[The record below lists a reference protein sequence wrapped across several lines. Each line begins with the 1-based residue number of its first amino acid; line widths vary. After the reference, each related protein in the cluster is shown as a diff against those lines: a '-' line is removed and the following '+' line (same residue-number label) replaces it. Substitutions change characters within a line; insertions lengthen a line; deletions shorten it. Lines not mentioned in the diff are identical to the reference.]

1 MTAEAIEVVT
11 GGGDGLRPIRPVGLS
26 GLEPAMAIVALPVF
40 EWVSPSA
47 LLVDEAY
54 QRNLSE
60 RSIKLIRKII
70 ENWDWRRFKPPVCAR
85 TAKGLEVIDGQH
97 TAVSAAS
104 HPAIDLIPVMVVEA
118 AERAERASAFM
129 GHNRDRLNITPMQ
142 LHYAA
147 AAAGDEDA
155 QTIDQVCARA
165 GVRMLKSTPANGV
178 FKPGDT
184 VAVAAIGALIN
195 RRMPVKARQVLEI
208 LAQAGCAPVAAGQIK
223 AVDVLLHDPEYAGE
237 ITADDLVSAII
248 KLGSAADQE
257 AAVFAATHK
266 VPKWKALAITYFRK
280 ARRRGRRSEG

>member
-1 MTAEAIEVVT
+1 MTAEAFEAT
-11 GGGDGLRPIRPVGLS
+11 GGGIGLRSIRPIGLT

-40 EWVSPSA
+40 EWVPPSS

-85 TAKGLEVIDGQH
+85 TSRGLEVIDGQH

-104 HPAIDLIPVMVVEA
+104 HPAIDQIPVMVVEA
-118 AERAERASAFM
+118 AEQADRASAFM
-129 GHNRDRLNITPMQ
+129 GHNRDRLNITKMQ

-165 GVRMLKSTPANGV
+165 GVRMLRSTPANGV

-184 VAVAAIGALIN
+184 IAVAAIGQLI
-195 RRMPVKARQVLEI
+195 RQRMPIKARQVLEI
-208 LAQAGCAPVAAGQIK
+208 LVQAGCAPVAAGQIK
-223 AVDVLLHDPEYAGE
+223 AVDALLHDAEYAGE
-237 ITADDLVSAII
+237 VVADDLVSAIL
-248 KLGSAADQE
+248 KLGSDADRQ

-266 VPKWKALAITYFRK
+266 VPQWKALAITYFRK
-280 ARRRGRRSEG
+280 ARRRGRRSAD

>member
-1 MTAEAIEVVT
+1 MTAEAIEVST
-11 GGGDGLRPIRPVGLS
+11 GGGDRLRPIRPIGLS
-26 GLEPAMAIVALPVF
+26 GLEPAMAVVATPVF
-40 EWVSPSA
+40 EWADPST

-85 TAKGLEVIDGQH
+85 TSRGLEVIDGQH
-97 TAVSAAS
+97 TSVAAAS
-104 HPAIDLIPVMVVEA
+104 HPAIDQIPIMVVEA
-118 AERAERASAFM
+118 ADLADRASAFM
-129 GHNRDRLNITPMQ
+129 GHNRDRLNITKMQ

-165 GVRMLKSTPANGV
+165 GVRMLKCTPANGV

-184 VAVAAIGALIN
+184 IAVAAIGQLISK
-195 RRMPVKARQVLEI
+195 RMPVRARQVLEI
-208 LAQAGCAPVAAGQIK
+208 LVQAGCAPVSAGQIK
-223 AVDVLLHDPEYAGE
+223 AVDLLLHDPEYAGE
-237 ITADDLVSAII
+237 MVADDLVSVIV
-248 KLGSAADQE
+248 KLGSMADRD

-266 VPKWKALAITYFRK
+266 VPQWKALAITYFRK
-280 ARRRGRRSEG
+280 GRRRGRRSAD